1 MPKLFRPMEHA
12 HRGQI
17 KIRAAAQNREM
28 TKKSVK
34 KGTQKKQVYSG
45 KIQKQIQQKKN
56 TFILSRFASSGDM
69 REPIHYPPTSRKY

>member
-34 KGTQKKQVYSG
+34 KGTQKKQVYFG
-45 KIQKQIQQKKN
+45 KIQKQIQQKKEHLN
-56 TFILSRFASSGDM
+56 FQSFCIQWWYEGTHTL
-69 REPIHYPPTSRKY
+69 PTHKS

>member
-12 HRGQI
+12 HREQI

-34 KGTQKKQVYSG
+34 KGSQKQQVYFG
-45 KIQKQIQQKKN
+45 TIEKHIQQKMNLCFKLFCAQGN
-56 TFILSRFASSGDM
+56 
-69 REPIHYPPTSRKY
+69 

>member
-12 HRGQI
+12 HREQI

-69 REPIHYPPTSRKY
+69 REPIYTLPTHKS